1 MPPKKP
7 SGLAPLTSALLEGAK
22 EQPWAERLVLG
33 GGVAFSHYIEYRAT
47 IDADFWWAEGVSAA
61 EKTETITEI
70 ENLLRTV
77 AEPSFPNC
85 TVTTRRWGDTV
96 SIDLNAGG
104 ERRFSCQIAERTTR
118 LFPYVASP
126 FGKIQLETLE
136 ENLASKMNALVRRGS
151 ARDFLDIYTAIK
163 SGAITWSGCWQL
175 WEAKNARVNR
185 PQAMTQVALH
195 LHAIEQRRPLES
207 LPEARRDAAHEL
219 REFFKRELTPLG
231 QRGEAGDT
239 P

>member
-7 SGLAPLTSALLEGAK
+7 FGLAPLTSALLEGAK
-22 EQPWAERLVLG
+22 DQPWAERLVLG

-61 EKTETITEI
+61 EKSETITEI
-70 ENLLRTV
+70 ENLLRAV
-77 AEPSFPNC
+77 AAPFFPNS

-96 SIDLNAGG
+96 SIDVSAGG

-118 LFPYVASP
+118 LFPYIASP

-175 WEAKNARVNR
+175 WEAKNAGVDRQ
-185 PQAMTQVALH
+185 QAVTQVALH

-207 LPEARRDAAHEL
+207 LPDARREAAREL
-219 REFFKRELTPLG
+219 REFFKREITLLRKRGQADGTP
-231 QRGEAGDT
+231 
-239 P
+239 